1 MDESGV
7 VWQLVF
13 LSFVRRASVWVFL
26 EIKVTPQE
34 REAQWWLSAKM
45 CYFSLLGK
53 TTKYC
58 LSLKKKRATS
68 TPPYQA
74 CIVYVPLS
82 LRAGWACG
90 IPSVFT

>member
-13 LSFVRRASVWVFL
+13 LIFVKRASVWEFL
-26 EIKVTPQE
+26 EIKAMPRE
-34 REAQWWLSAKM
+34 REAQWWLSVKM
-45 CYFSLLGK
+45 CYTSLLGE

-74 CIVYVPLS
+74 CTV
-82 LRAGWACG
+82 
-90 IPSVFT
+90 

>member
-13 LSFVRRASVWVFL
+13 LSFVRRASVWVVL
-26 EIKVTPQE
+26 EIKVIPRE
-34 REAQWWLSAKM
+34 PEAQWWFSVKM
-45 CYFSLLGK
+45 FYSSLLGK

-74 CIVYVPLS
+74 CTV
-82 LRAGWACG
+82 
-90 IPSVFT
+90 